1 MKALILDHQQGL
13 QIGDEVDV
21 EPSVLRVRGIFVI
34 GPDGKS
40 RYLRSGYLVLD
51 EQLDA
56 AVVRLFPDRTPKTP
70 FRT

>member
-34 GPDGKS
+34 GPDDKG

-51 EQLDA
+51 EELDA
-56 AVVRLFPDRTPKTP
+56 TVARLFSDRTPEVP

>member
-21 EPSVLRVRGIFVI
+21 DTSPFKIRGIFVI
-34 GPDGKS
+34 GPDGKG

-51 EQLDA
+51 EELDA